1 MRIVGP
7 ESEFMC
13 GFDAAAK
20 QDAEEFKRLDKRIE
34 ELEIALRA
42 ALSFMQERHKDL
54 NDGHA
59 AMVIAAVR
67 GALRKV
73 RD

>member
-1 MRIVGP
+1 MRT
-7 ESEFMC
+7 SC
-13 GFDAAAK
+13 GACVLPKDEICFHDGCLRQRDLA
-20 QDAEEFKRLDKRIE
+20 RIE

-42 ALSFMQERHKDL
+42 ALSFIQERHTDH

-59 AMVIAAVR
+59 QMVIAAVR